1 MTELNCAGAVFF
13 VRRIS
18 YKDVRRATDG
28 FRRII
33 YSNAEVSAYS
43 ARFEDGVCL
52 VREVKGFDEGND
64 KFCRHVQFLG
74 RLRHRHLLSLR
85 GFSVGRN
92 HKRFV
97 RRACSVKH
105 FPCEVVIYKKKMSR
119 F

>member
-1 MTELNCAGAVFF
+1 MNCSGAVFF

-28 FRRII
+28 FHRVL
-33 YSNAEVSAYS
+33 YSNSEVSAY
-43 ARFEDGVCL
+43 AAKFGDGGGACL

-64 KFCRHVQFLG
+64 DFYRHVQFLG

-97 RRACSVKH
+97 
-105 FPCEVVIYKKKMSR
+105 
-119 F
+119 